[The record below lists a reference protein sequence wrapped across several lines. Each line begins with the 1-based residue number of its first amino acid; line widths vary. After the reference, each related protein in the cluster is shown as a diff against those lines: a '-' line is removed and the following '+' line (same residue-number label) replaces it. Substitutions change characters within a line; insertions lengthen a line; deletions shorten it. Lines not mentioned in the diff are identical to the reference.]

1 MPFVDKC
8 LRCTFMNVCVM
19 PFSDKCLRCT
29 FMNVYVIF
37 FLVGRGYEKLRLEIA
52 DPLAVRRLAAMYTTN
67 INDMPYERPW
77 YVEYCTYQTLHVNV
91 YIVEDIEIEKKH
103 GESCEFPAKTAPRVG
118 QGWHG
123 IHEKIATCPLV
134 KVGPSKIGGFT
145 EIFWATGL

>member
-8 LRCTFMNVCVM
+8 LRCTFMNVCVI
-19 PFSDKCLRCT
+19 F
-29 FMNVYVIF
+29 YF
-37 FLVGRGYEKLRLEIA
+37 FLLRGGYGKWRLEIA

-77 YVEYCTYQTLHVNV
+77 YVEYCTYQTIQVNV
-91 YIVEDIEIEKKH
+91 YIVEDIEIEIKN
-103 GESCEFPAKTAPRVG
+103 GQSFEFPAKTAPRVG

-134 KVGPSKIGGFT
+134 KAGPSKIDGFT

>member
-1 MPFVDKC
+1 M
-8 LRCTFMNVCVM
+8 T
-19 PFSDKCLRCT
+19 
-29 FMNVYVIF
+29 
-37 FLVGRGYEKLRLEIA
+37 
-52 DPLAVRRLAAMYTTN
+52 DPLVVRRLAAMYTTN

-134 KVGPSKIGGFT
+134 KVGP
-145 EIFWATGL
+145 